1 MLRPYIQITSQYSK
15 INISS
20 FKNWV
25 SVTETSSFEIGLS
38 LTTTNTKNTGHHE
51 EKKVQHS
58 VTTTSEK

>member
-1 MLRPYIQITSQYSK
+1 MLRPYIQ
-15 INISS
+15 
-20 FKNWV
+20 NWV

-51 EKKVQHS
+51 EKKVEHS